1 MRRMPL
7 RDNPVR
13 AALKAGKV
21 SIGTMVFEF
30 FSPGMPRL
38 LATTG
43 VEFAIY
49 DMEHTNLSFETLRVL
64 TAGSR
69 GPSPVPMVRV
79 PKAEYSN
86 LARALDNGALGV
98 MVPNVVSGEEAELV
112 ARSCKYPPV
121 GKRGAGFG
129 MGHDD
134 YERGDVAEKI
144 AALNERTMIIAQIE
158 SVEGLANLDEIAAV
172 EGIDVLWVGH
182 FDLTISMG
190 IPAKFD
196 DPRFLDAIDRVAEVA
211 TKRGLAAGIN
221 ADDIETCKKW
231 IDRGYRAIAY
241 SADHRLVAS
250 GLTTGVEALRRA
262 LA

>member
-1 MRRMPL
+1 MPL

-13 AALKAGKV
+13 ARLKAGEI

-43 VEFAIY
+43 AEFAIY

-79 PKAEYSN
+79 PKAEYSY

-98 MVPNVVSGEEAELV
+98 MVPNVQSREEAELI

-121 GKRGAGFG
+121 GRRGAGFG

-144 AALNERTMIIAQIE
+144 QALNERTMIIAQIE
-158 SVEGLANLDEIAAV
+158 SVDGLANVDEIAAV

-196 DPRFLDAIDRVAEVA
+196 DARFLNAIDRVAEVA
-211 TKRGLAAGIN
+211 AKRGLAAGIN
-221 ADDIETCKKW
+221 ADDVETCKKW

-250 GLTTGVEALRRA
+250 GLTAGVEGLRRA
-262 LA
+262 IGK

>member
-1 MRRMPL
+1 MPL

-13 AALKAGKV
+13 AKLKRGEI

-69 GPSPVPMVRV
+69 GPSPVPMARV
-79 PKAEYSN
+79 PKGEYPF
-86 LARALDNGALGV
+86 LARALDNGVLGV
-98 MVPNVVSGEEAELV
+98 MVPNVQSREEAELI

-144 AALNERTMIIAQIE
+144 EALNERTMIIAQIE
-158 SVEGLANLDEIAAV
+158 SVEGLENVDAIAAV

-190 IPAKFD
+190 IPARFE
-196 DPRFLDAIDRVAEVA
+196 DPRFLSAIDRVADVA
-211 TKRGLAAGIN
+211 ARRGLAAGIN
-221 ADDIETCKKW
+221 ADDIATCQKW
-231 IDRGYRAIAY
+231 IERGYRAIAY
-241 SADHRLVAS
+241 SADHRLVAN
-250 GLTTGVEALRRA
+250 GLRDGVEGLRRA
-262 LA
+262 IG